1 MILITGSTGYIG
13 SHLSE
18 FFEKKKIDYVGVDNL
33 SYSYKTNVSNQRK
46 HFFINISNIKAIN
59 KILNKY
65 KPETVIHAAAFSY
78 VVEAEKKKKKY
89 FLNNVINTKKF
100 INCCKKHKIKNFLFL
115 SSSNVYKENNNNIG
129 LSELCLTKPKNFYG
143 KNKLEIE
150 KYLKTMKFNNLIILR
165 LFNIIGIFNNN
176 FKIFEFKNVNYQRLI
191 FKIIQNTK
199 INKTTNINHVKNK
212 NKTIFPSRDFL
223 SITRFCKIILKILN
237 LVAKKDNL
245 KKIINVGSGKS
256 TSIQFVIKILKK
268 KLITTK
274 LSYVKLSKKE
284 FVNIKASIK
293 RLVKITNFKQ
303 KEDLIKTFYSCY
315 IK

>member
-1 MILITGSTGYIG
+1 
-13 SHLSE
+13 
-18 FFEKKKIDYVGVDNL
+18 
-33 SYSYKTNVSNQRK
+33 
-46 HFFINISNIKAIN
+46 
-59 KILNKY
+59 
-65 KPETVIHAAAFSY
+65 
-78 VVEAEKKKKKY
+78 
-89 FLNNVINTKKF
+89 
-100 INCCKKHKIKNFLFL
+100 
-115 SSSNVYKENNNNIG
+115 
-129 LSELCLTKPKNFYG
+129 
-143 KNKLEIE
+143 
-150 KYLKTMKFNNLIILR
+150 MKFNNLIILR